1 MVPCRQRKLNLSN
14 RTGWRESSGT
24 VAIVTGICLL
34 VIMGMAGLALDLGQF
49 YVVKSE
55 LQRAADAGALAG
67 ARALFL
73 PPPAP
78 TSPQCSQAQTKAW
91 QIAQA
96 NVVQGATPTVST
108 PPSYALP
115 YGHWDWPSK
124 TFTPGCS
131 SVLGTF
137 TNAVTVR
144 TTLSNVSLMFMGAF
158 GYGPKTLTADAMAAM
173 AWVGKLSQGAGFVLA
188 IARAYI
194 RTEPTVLQLDINDP
208 QNKVGT
214 WYTKAPLACN
224 NSRIRGYLGP
234 PLSTPAIKLGEM
246 VNLNTGSFA
255 SSLAFVQQNY
265 INVTVFCPVV
275 EVMDYNRPVAVTGF
289 TAFKITA
296 VNTTAKWI
304 RGVALKAAGMPG
316 GGAPGDTPA
325 PADGLLTAPM
335 LVQ

>member
-1 MVPCRQRKLNLSN
+1 MVPRWQKKLSLSN

-34 VIMGMAGLALDLGQF
+34 LIMGMAGLALDLGHF

-67 ARALFL
+67 ARALFF
-73 PPPAP
+73 PSQAAP
-78 TSPQCSQAQTKAW
+78 PQCSQAQTKAW
-91 QIAQA
+91 EICQA
-96 NVVQGATPTVST
+96 NVVQGATPTAST

-115 YGHWDWPSK
+115 YGHWNWSSK

-131 SVLGTF
+131 SSQATY

-158 GYGPKTLTADAMAAM
+158 GYGPKTLIADALAAM
-173 AWVGKLSQGAGFVLA
+173 DWVGQLSKGASFVLA
-188 IARAYI
+188 MARAYI
-194 RTEPTVLQLDINDP
+194 KTEPTVLQLDINSP

-246 VNLNTGSFA
+246 VNVNTGSFA

-275 EVMDYNRPVAVTGF
+275 EVMDYNRPIAVTGF

-304 RGVALKAAGMPG
+304 RGVALKAAELPV

-325 PADGLLTAPM
+325 PADGLLIPTK